1 VHDRED
7 ITQQIR
13 VLYYM
18 RASTADWPMFQRAT
32 GRTVTDRDIAEAEY
46 VWTFGGD
53 PPAGE
58 VRPESATARQWHDE
72 LADEWPNI
80 EALAQALLAKRGGL
94 PRPPATRPMRRFAR
108 VASDNGI
115 SG

>member
-1 VHDRED
+1 MTRED

-46 VWTFGGD
+46 VWTCGGD
-53 PPAGE
+53 LPAGE
-58 VRPESATARQWHDE
+58 VRPESATARQWQWQWHDE
-72 LADEWPNI
+72 LADEWPYI
-80 EALAQALLAKRGGL
+80 EALAQALLAKQEVITVGDG
-94 PRPPATRPMRRFAR
+94 PPLM
-108 VASDNGI
+108 S
-115 SG
+115 

>member
-1 VHDRED
+1 MTRED

-72 LADEWPNI
+72 LPERMAQHRSASPSLTG
-80 EALAQALLAKRGGL
+80 EARGHHGW
-94 PRPPATRPMRRFAR
+94 RWSAANVVSR
-108 VASDNGI
+108 
-115 SG
+115 

>member
-1 VHDRED
+1 MTRED

-53 PPAGE
+53 PPG
-58 VRPESATARQWHDE
+58 R
-72 LADEWPNI
+72 
-80 EALAQALLAKRGGL
+80 
-94 PRPPATRPMRRFAR
+94 
-108 VASDNGI
+108 
-115 SG
+115 